1 MKITRN
7 LMAFAFA
14 LIATLSISF
23 ISSAWSPATMASQTS
38 QFVNNSAVSDPVVA
52 DFSFS
57 SESQNPATA
66 NILQKPFQ
74 TNWIATQSSQYNTRN
89 TEQFQI
95 NYTNFAMDN
104 IGSVAER
111 PPELNSKFEIVQTP
125 STINKTSTI
134 PQELNSKFE
143 IVPNWRTCKADSH
156 SYFLNDYKPE
166 LVWRE

>member
-1 MKITRN
+1 MKNTRT

-14 LIATLSISF
+14 LIVMLSISF
-23 ISSAWSPATMASQTS
+23 ISSAWSPATMASETS
-38 QFVNNSAVSDPVVA
+38 QSVNNSVVSDPVVA

-74 TNWIATQSSQYNTRN
+74 TNTIATKNSHYNTRN

-95 NYTNFAMDN
+95 NYINFPMDN
-104 IGSVAER
+104 FSSFAKR
-111 PPELNSKFEIVQTP
+111 PP
-125 STINKTSTI
+125 
-134 PQELNSKFE
+134 ELNSKFE
-143 IVPNWRTCKADSH
+143 IVPNWRTCKADAN